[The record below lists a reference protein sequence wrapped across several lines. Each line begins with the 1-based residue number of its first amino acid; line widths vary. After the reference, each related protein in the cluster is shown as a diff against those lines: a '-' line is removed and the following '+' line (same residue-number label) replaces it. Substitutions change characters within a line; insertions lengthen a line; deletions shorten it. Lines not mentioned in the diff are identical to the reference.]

1 MEKNNIVKL
10 KSRGIL
16 HRSRMDTVMVEMRT
30 IAGWKIP
37 PFQRQLRINEKVRE
51 ISQQIKDDNGVIP
64 GILTIGIL
72 TGGRD
77 AGEYLVD
84 GQHRV
89 EAFRLS
95 ECKEAIADVRFV
107 EFDTMAEMGDEYVHL
122 NSAIVRMRPDDVLR
136 GLEGSTP
143 LLGRIREACNFVG
156 YDQIRRG
163 PTSALLSMSLLL
175 RIWEGS
181 AGATPVA
188 MSKSSLHLA
197 SELSEESAQ
206 KLCVFLQ
213 IAHDAWKLD
222 EGSKRLWGALNLG
235 LCMWLWRRLVLDTTR
250 TGNTRVVVLKND
262 HFRKC
267 LMSLGAN
274 EAYCDWLLGRGM
286 GDRDRGPAYA
296 RIKQIFTRRLLEEKL
311 GAGATGKVS
320 LPSPAWSQKS

>member
-1 MEKNNIVKL
+1 MANVTTMKAKARPL
-10 KSRGIL
+10 
-16 HRSRMDTVMVEMRT
+16 RSRMDTVVVEMRT
-30 IAGWKIP
+30 IAGWKLP

-51 ISQQIKDDNGVIP
+51 IAQTIRDDNGVIP

-72 TGGRD
+72 TGGCD

-95 ECKEAIADVRFV
+95 ACKEAIADVRFV
-107 EFDTMAEMGDEYVHL
+107 NFESMADMGDEFVQL
-122 NSAIVRMRPDDVLR
+122 NSSIVRMRPDDVLR

-143 LLGRIREACNFVG
+143 LLTKIREACSFVG
-156 YDQIRRG
+156 YDSIRRG

-197 SELSEESAQ
+197 NELSEDSAI
-206 KLCVFLQ
+206 KLTVFLQ
-213 IAHDAWKLD
+213 LAHDAWKLD

-235 LCMWLWRRLVLDTTR
+235 LSMWLWRKLVLETNR
-250 TGNTRVVVLKND
+250 TGGNARIIILKND
-262 HFRKC
+262 QFRKC
-267 LMSLGAN
+267 LCSLGSN

-286 GDRDRGPAYA
+286 GDRDRAPAYA
-296 RIKQIFTRRLLEEKL
+296 RIKQLFVRRLLEEKVG
-311 GAGATGKVS
+311 GAGAKIV
-320 LPSPAWSQKS
+320 LPAPAWAKG

>member
-1 MEKNNIVKL
+1 
-10 KSRGIL
+10 
-16 HRSRMDTVMVEMRT
+16 MDTIVVEMRT

-51 ISQQIKDDNGVIP
+51 IAQLIKDDNGVIP

-72 TGGRD
+72 SGGRD

-95 ECKEAIADVRFV
+95 ECREAVADVRFV
-107 EFDTMAEMGDEYVHL
+107 NFDSMADMGDEFVQL
-122 NSAIVRMRPDDVLR
+122 NSSIVRMRPDDVLR

-143 LLGRIREACNFVG
+143 LLSKIREACAFVG
-156 YDQIRRG
+156 YDSIRRG
-163 PTSALLSMSLLL
+163 PTSALVSMSLLL

-181 AGATPVA
+181 SSPTPV
-188 MSKSSLHLA
+188 STGKSSLHLA
-197 SELSEESAQ
+197 AELSEDSAG

-213 IAHDAWKLD
+213 LAHDAWKLD

-235 LCMWLWRRLVLDTTR
+235 LNMWLWRRLVLDTTR
-250 TGNTRVVVLKND
+250 TGGGSARIVVLKNEQ
-262 HFRKC
+262 FRKC
-267 LMSLGAN
+267 LMSLAAN

-286 GDRDRGPAYA
+286 GDRDRAPAYA
-296 RIKQIFTRRLLEEKL
+296 RVKQIFIRRLLEDKVVAP
-311 GAGATGKVS
+311 GGKIS
-320 LPSPAWSQKS
+320 LPAPAWAKG